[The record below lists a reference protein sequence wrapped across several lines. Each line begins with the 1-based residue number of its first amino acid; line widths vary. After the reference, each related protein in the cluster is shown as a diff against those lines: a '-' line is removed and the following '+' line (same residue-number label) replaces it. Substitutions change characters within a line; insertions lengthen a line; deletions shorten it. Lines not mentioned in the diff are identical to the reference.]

1 MVVSKR
7 MLLSPSFTFATT
19 VLLCYAGCSTGG
31 TPEDR
36 GTQVTFS
43 TTRYKCYT
51 AQALRDYKPGWEII
65 CATAPP
71 PEAAPEVAAVVFKPS
86 AQLIHTCG
94 GMCCV
99 CRWES
104 VKQTRVCLVSIPSER
119 RSPPLCKNRR
129 FLFRKTGVPASK
141 PVSPFS
147 LIRRLAQPSIDYL
160 AWARIRPGQSAPG
173 HAGGSAGGCAPDRGV
188 SEAIPPTGERDAG
201 DPHVRFGGRG
211 DRATGL
217 P

>member
-36 GTQVTFS
+36 GTQVAFS

-71 PEAAPEVAAVVFKPS
+71 PEAAPEVAAVVFKPD
-86 AQLIHTCG
+86 AEVTADDA
-94 GMCCV
+94 
-99 CRWES
+99 
-104 VKQTRVCLVSIPSER
+104 
-119 RSPPLCKNRR
+119 R
-129 FLFRKTGVPASK
+129 FLNDLPNLYFVSLAYCVISKDFWKTLDMS
-141 PVSPFS
+141 
-147 LIRRLAQPSIDYL
+147 
-160 AWARIRPGQSAPG
+160 RIRYLCVENSNADDLDCTHIARARNLIYFSMFRSSITSEGKSVIQDSV
-173 HAGGSAGGCAPDRGV
+173 PDVTINDWYR
-188 SEAIPPTGERDAG
+188 
-201 DPHVRFGGRG
+201 
-211 DRATGL
+211 
-217 P
+217 